1 MSLRPLR
8 ALEGVSDIRTIDAQI
23 AQLAARQWGH
33 VTRRQL
39 LSLGLRPRTIDKRIA
54 VGRLIRAHAGVYAV
68 GYRRVEPVAR
78 AAAAV
83 LAAGPGAALSH
94 DSAAALWGLRR
105 WPREPEVT
113 AARCVRRPGITAHR
127 SCTLTSAEV
136 TTQLGVRSTTA
147 ARALRDIRPRL
158 TARRFT
164 RLVNRAR
171 LDRLIAA
178 DAAAQFLDRA
188 GNPTRSGL
196 EDDFQTFLARHRLP
210 LAEVNAT
217 VCGHEVDAFFPA
229 AKLIVEL
236 DVYETHGDR
245 ATFEDDRERDT
256 AHTAAGYRTIRLTP
270 ERLTDATAAT
280 LRALL
285 VSH

>member
-1 MSLRPLR
+1 MSDL
-8 ALEGVSDIRTIDAQI
+8 RTIDAQI
-23 AQLAARQWGH
+23 AHLAERQWGH

-39 LSLGLRPRTIDKRIA
+39 LALGLRPRTIDKRIA
-54 VGRLIRAHAGVYAV
+54 VGRLVRAHAGVYAV

-94 DSAAALWGLRR
+94 ESAAALWGLGR

-113 AARCVRRPGITAHR
+113 APRCVRRSGITAHR
-127 SCTLTSAEV
+127 SSTLTSADV
-136 TTQLGVRSTTA
+136 TTQLGVRTTTA
-147 ARALRDIRPRL
+147 ARTLRDIRSRI
-158 TARRFT
+158 TARQFT

-171 LDRLIAA
+171 LDRLIEAN
-178 DAAAQFLDRA
+178 AAAEFLDRA

-196 EDDFQTFLARHRLP
+196 EDRFLEFAARHGLP
-210 LAEVNAT
+210 EPTVGVTLA
-217 VCGHEVDAFFPA
+217 GHEVDALFPA
-229 AKLIVEL
+229 ARLIVEL

-245 ATFEDDRERDT
+245 ATFHSDRERDT

-270 ERLTDATAAT
+270 ERLTDTTAAT

-285 VSH
+285 IHH